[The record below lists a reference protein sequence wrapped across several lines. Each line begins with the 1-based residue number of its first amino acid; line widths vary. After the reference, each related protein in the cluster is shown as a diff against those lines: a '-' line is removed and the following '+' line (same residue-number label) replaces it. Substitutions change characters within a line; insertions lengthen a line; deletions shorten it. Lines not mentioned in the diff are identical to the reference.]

1 MDAVFLLKGNSLKR
15 NEPVRLQPSSCSFSP
30 LQGLLQRCLPS
41 PMFYVTARCAEYCK
55 SYKSGI
61 WNVSNRTLL
70 EFLGDNLFFFLVQ
83 NSQNSQ
89 KQKGWSRTESDCHD
103 CLIFLRLFKQE
114 IKWTSMWIS
123 RRIKSCVISCH
134 VGPLSLQSS
143 AA

>member
-15 NEPVRLQPSSCSFSP
+15 TEPMRLQPSSCSFSP
-30 LQGLLQRCLPS
+30 LQGLLQCCLPS
-41 PMFYVTARCAEYCK
+41 PTFYVTARCAEYCK
-55 SYKSGI
+55 SNKSRI

-70 EFLGDNLFFFLVQ
+70 EFLGIIWLFFLVQ

-89 KQKGWSRTESDCHD
+89 KQKGWSRTESNCHD

-114 IKWTSMWIS
+114 IKWTSMRIS
-123 RRIKSCVISCH
+123 RRIKGCVISHH
-134 VGPLSLQSS
+134 VGPLSLQST